1 MGEAKRRAAAGFT
14 GRKARAIT
22 RREPRWLRD
31 KDSSPTAKQ
40 AQWERA
46 AAKAATAAAEA
57 AVQVRAAREAFLRQQ
72 GGEP

>member
-31 KDSSPTAKQ
+31 KESSPAAKQ

-46 AAKAATAAAEA
+46 AAKAATADMA
-57 AVQVRAAREAFLRQQ
+57 QVRAAREAFLRQQ
-72 GGEP
+72 GGA